1 MLKKKKKR
9 VHEEIIEDIRKHL
22 ETKENGNTAL
32 HNLWN
37 AAKAGLRGKF
47 TVIQA
52 LLRNQNSQTI
62 QPKRIRKE
70 WTKLK
75 VTRRKDINKDERGY
89 TIEIKKPKG
98 IDR

>member
-1 MLKKKKKR
+1 M
-9 VHEEIIEDIRKHL
+9 
-22 ETKENGNTAL
+22 
-32 HNLWN
+32 
-37 AAKAGLRGKF
+37 
-47 TVIQA
+47 IQA
-52 LLRNQNSQTI
+52 LLRNQNSQTT

-75 VTRRKDINKDERGY
+75 VIRRKDINKDEREY